1 MGSLT
6 YVIVAVVVIIIVG
19 LGIVMWRRRVATG
32 FGKQPT
38 TP

>member
-1 MGSLT
+1 LT

-32 FGKQPT
+32 FAKQPT